1 MKELKE
7 PEDMPCGLDVGY
19 DICETQSEIFQLAM
33 DMNLDDDDFI
43 KEYMNSDF
51 CKREMDALYSWFHLA
66 DPKDSMDYILR
77 EIKPKKNNL
86 HYDPDAIE
94 WIGWMYKYLQ
104 LRFEISSREIY
115 TRLPL
120 KIMLGY
126 YPGMHTQAEE
136 FFVDVLNTNENFWR

>member
-1 MKELKE
+1 MTVFKGI
-7 PEDMPCGLDVGY
+7 GL
-19 DICETQSEIFQLAM
+19 
-33 DMNLDDDDFI
+33 
-43 KEYMNSDF
+43 
-51 CKREMDALYSWFHLA
+51 
-66 DPKDSMDYILR
+66 